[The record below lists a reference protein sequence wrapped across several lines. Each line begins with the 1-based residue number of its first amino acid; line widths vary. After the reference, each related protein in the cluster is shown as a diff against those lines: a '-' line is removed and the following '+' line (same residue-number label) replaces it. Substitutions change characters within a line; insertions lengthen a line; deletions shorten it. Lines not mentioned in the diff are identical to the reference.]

1 MITTQPAACL
11 ASVAFLK
18 VRDFARKPVTEQA
31 RLRAQL
37 EVALAVTVNTIAPAN
52 RIILDAADG
61 AAVVVLN
68 DPVGTLHLAEQIL
81 AANTAGLPLCI
92 GLNHGAVQLGG
103 DNGMVGDSIAV
114 AAIIAEF
121 ASPGTLL
128 ISQSFRTAIADV
140 APDMEPAIF
149 RAGVFSDA
157 SLRTYELYGLER
169 QMIAR
174 RRQRLSILAIAAAI
188 AIIGTGVAFRV
199 AHDGHDKILEAA
211 LGQVR
216 VTAEE
221 GEHYLR
227 GLLDGTLWQ
236 RN

>member
-1 MITTQPAACL
+1 MTIPQPAASL

-37 EVALAVTVNTIAPAN
+37 EVALAVTVNAIAPAN
-52 RIILDAADG
+52 RIILDAEDG
-61 AAVVVLN
+61 AAVVVIN
-68 DPVGTLHLAEQIL
+68 DPVGALRLAEQVL
-81 AANTAGLPLCI
+81 AANIAGLPLCA
-92 GLNHGAVQLGG
+92 GLNHGAVRLGD
-103 DNGMVGDSIAV
+103 DNGMIGDSIAV

-121 ASPGTLL
+121 ASPGSLL
-128 ISQSFRTAIADV
+128 ISQSFKTAIADV
-140 APDMEPAIF
+140 SPGMETAIF
-149 RAGVFSDA
+149 HAGVFADA

-169 QMIAR
+169 QMVAR
-174 RRQRLSILAIAAAI
+174 RQKRLSILAIVAALAI
-188 AIIGTGVAFRV
+188 TGAGVAFRV
-199 AHDGHDKILEAA
+199 ANVGHDRFLEAA

-216 VTAEE
+216 VTAED

-236 RN
+236 KN